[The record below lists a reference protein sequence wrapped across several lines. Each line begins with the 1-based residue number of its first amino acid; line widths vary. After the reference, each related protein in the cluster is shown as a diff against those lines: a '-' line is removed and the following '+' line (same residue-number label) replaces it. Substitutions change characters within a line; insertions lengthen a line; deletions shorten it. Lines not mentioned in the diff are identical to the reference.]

1 MKFLVVLFGLVCAL
15 AHGLP
20 NVVKVDSLH
29 PAYANDLETLPS
41 DSEDTRITNS
51 EDAFVDEFPYQVSI
65 EWGDN
70 EPTEHFCGGS
80 IISESVV
87 LTAAQCRYDYGTY
100 SIVAGIFNRVR
111 KGVSA
116 QRRGVDK
123 FVIHEKY
130 SNRVGLY
137 DIALIKVDSPFVFTS
152 SVQPVQL
159 PKRGLNPSG
168 IGIIS
173 GWGRTFYNSVRPDVL
188 TYAAVRIISN
198 RDCAQT
204 LISYVGSS
212 SPLDDTQFCTSATE
226 SDGNEKTSVCDGD
239 IGGPFV
245 QGYVQ
250 VGIISWGITPCG
262 TTRTPSVYVKLSL
275 YVDWINAQLAQL

>member
-1 MKFLVVLFGLVCAL
+1 MFLVVLFGLLCTL

-20 NVVKVDSLH
+20 NVVKVDSLRSV
-29 PAYANDLETLPS
+29 YAKDLETLPS
-41 DSEDTRITNS
+41 DSDDTRITTS
-51 EDAFVDEFPYQVSI
+51 ENAFENQFPYQVSI

-70 EPTEHFCGGS
+70 ETPRHFCGGS

-87 LTAAQCRYDYGTY
+87 LTAAQCHYDYGTY

-111 KGVSA
+111 QSESA
-116 QRRGVDK
+116 QRRGVDR
-123 FVIHEKY
+123 FVIHERF
-130 SNRVGLY
+130 SGRRGIY

-152 SVQPVQL
+152 SVQAVQL
-159 PKRGLNPSG
+159 PKQGVTPSG

-204 LISYVGSS
+204 LISVVGSS
-212 SPLDDTQFCTSATE
+212 RPLDDTQFCSSPTVT
-226 SDGNEKTSVCDGD
+226 GRTGRTSVCDGD
-239 IGGPFV
+239 FGGPFV
-245 QGYVQ
+245 QGFVQ

-262 TTRTPSVYVKLSL
+262 TTISPSVYVQVSL
-275 YVDWINAQLAQL
+275 YVDWIKDKLAQL

>member
-41 DSEDTRITNS
+41 DSDDTRITNS
-51 EDAFVDEFPYQVSI
+51 EDAFENQFPYQVSI

-70 EPTEHFCGGS
+70 EPPEHFCGGS

-87 LTAAQCRYDYGTY
+87 LTAAQCRYNYGTY
-100 SIVAGIFNRVR
+100 SIVAGIFNRA
-111 KGVSA
+111 KKNETA
-116 QRRGVDK
+116 QRRRVDR
-123 FVIHEKY
+123 FYVHSSY

-137 DIALIKVDSPFVFTS
+137 DIALIKVNSPFVFNS
-152 SVQPVQL
+152 YVQPVQL
-159 PKRGLNPSG
+159 PKRKTIPSG
-168 IGIIS
+168 VGVIS
-173 GWGRTFYNSVRPDVL
+173 GWGRTFYNSVLSDVL
-188 TYAAVRIISN
+188 TYASVRIIPN

-204 LISYVGSS
+204 LISVVGSS
-212 SPLDDTQFCTSATE
+212 RPLDDTQFCSSPTVT
-226 SDGNEKTSVCDGD
+226 GRTGKTSVCDGD

-245 QGYVQ
+245 QGFVQ

-262 TTRTPSVYVKLSL
+262 TTSSPSVYVRVSNYL
-275 YVDWINAQLAQL
+275 DWINSLLIQL